1 MNHKK
6 KNNIQKLF
14 INNIFFL
21 VIINLG
27 NFLNLI
33 SQFFLS
39 RNLDFSNFSLYVA
52 CLNLLTIFTT
62 INIVSPILIR
72 NYFDV
77 QNKIN
82 IKKIILLKKILI
94 YYLIYWIITCLVL
107 IGFKNYFLIIL
118 KINNTSIIFFLI
130 SSIATINL
138 MSILYGIFL
147 SINKYK
153 QGALL
158 NSLNP
163 FLRFSLI
170 LIIFY
175 FFSNTAL
182 DLIYTTLYA
191 SFMVVLISLV
201 ILFTEHKKILTKV
214 FSVNIRDLKI
224 PYFFEFFLYLLT
236 FSLIFN
242 IDNLVVRYLF
252 SEKISAEYIS
262 MNLISKII
270 FFLVIGIA
278 PLMFAE
284 LKKLKNQLPLYISIF
299 IVIFLGTIFF
309 LTINIFHKEISI
321 IIFDNKYLDNTNI
334 MIQLSLA
341 NIFFGIL
348 YFLILNKLAKKN
360 YMNLI
365 FMFISMIIYT
375 YALFNIKSDLG
386 GIANIVLT
394 FSIIFVISMLLDFKL
409 FNKILYKAK

>member
-1 MNHKK
+1 MNYKK
-6 KNNIQKLF
+6 KNIQNLF
-14 INNIFFL
+14 ENNIFFL
-21 VIINLG
+21 VVINFG

-39 RNLDFSNFSLYVA
+39 KNLDFNNFSLYVA

-72 NYFDV
+72 NYFDI
-77 QNKIN
+77 Q
-82 IKKIILLKKILI
+82 KKIDVKKLVLLKKILI

-107 IGFKNYFLIIL
+107 IVFKNYFLNIL
-118 KINNTSIIFFLI
+118 KINNSSIIFFLI
-130 SSIATINL
+130 SSIAAINL

-163 FLRFSLI
+163 FLRFSFI

-191 SFMVVLISLV
+191 SLIVISISLI
-201 ILFTEHKKILTKV
+201 ILFNDHKKILTRV
-214 FSVNIRDLKI
+214 FSVNIRNLKI
-224 PYFFEFFLYLLT
+224 PFFFEFFLYLLT

-242 IDNLVVRYLF
+242 IDNLFVRYFF

-299 IVIFLGTIFF
+299 LITFIGTIFF
-309 LTINIFHKEISI
+309 LFIYLFHKEISI
-321 IIFDNKYLDNTNI
+321 IIFGNKYLDNTNI
-334 MIQLSLA
+334 MIQLCLA

-348 YFLILNKLAKKN
+348 YFLILNKLANRN
-360 YMNLI
+360 YINLI
-365 FMFISMIIYT
+365 FLFISMIFYV
-375 YALFNIKSDLG
+375 YSLFSVNTDLD
-386 GIANIVLT
+386 GIANIVLS
-394 FSIIFVISMLLDFKL
+394 FSIICVASMLLNFKF
-409 FNKILYKAK
+409 FNKILYKTK